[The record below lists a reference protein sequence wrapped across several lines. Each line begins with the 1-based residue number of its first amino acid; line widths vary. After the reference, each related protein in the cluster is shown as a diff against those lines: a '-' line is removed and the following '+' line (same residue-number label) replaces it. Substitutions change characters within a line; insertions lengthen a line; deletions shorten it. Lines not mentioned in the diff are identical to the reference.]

1 MQQRGGYVSGGPG
14 TATSPVLATGIPILL
29 FHYYYCFYNGCYYY
43 YSQFRGRGDV
53 PCLACSKRTEFGD
66 EYRDA
71 WERAVRE
78 NPACGFMQS
87 LTWAELQAR
96 QGVEVYPRLW
106 LRDGRIEGGAIFH
119 AARSLDGPGILV
131 TPGGPLVPWHD
142 PERAAVLFAAIR
154 REACRLRRQ
163 TDSILWRIEPRLA
176 PPLPPYLRGF
186 VRAPVDFDPFET
198 NEVDLSG
205 GMAGVLARMTSKGR
219 YNVGLAR
226 RHGVEIEVTTDPA
239 SAARFHPLL
248 VETAARQGFAAE
260 PLCYLMDLAA
270 ILFPARMAAAFF
282 ATYRGETLA
291 AAIVV
296 FFGPRATYLYG
307 ASRREHREVMAPSA
321 LQAAIMA
328 EAIER
333 GCATYDLYGIDAQG
347 DRPDHAYRRLSQFKR
362 RFGGANRVYV
372 GAHDL
377 YGYDRIADAML
388 RFLPHLAVEE
398 EPACRL
404 AP

>member
-1 MQQRGGYVSGGPG
+1 MSE
-14 TATSPVLATGIPILL
+14 
-29 FHYYYCFYNGCYYY
+29 
-43 YSQFRGRGDV
+43 D
-53 PCLACSKRTEFGD
+53 
-66 EYRDA
+66 
-71 WERAVRE
+71 
-78 NPACGFMQS
+78 PACGFMQS

-106 LRDGRIEGGAIFH
+106 LRDGRVEGGAIFH

-131 TPGGPLVPWHD
+131 TPGGPLVPWRD
-142 PERAAVLFAAIR
+142 PGRAAVLFAEIR
-154 REACRLRRQ
+154 REACRLRRA
-163 TDSILWRIEPRLA
+163 TGSILWRIEPRLTA
-176 PPLPPYLRGF
+176 PLPPYLRGF
-186 VRAPVDFDPFET
+186 VRAPVDLDPFET

-226 RHGVEIEVTTDPA
+226 RHGVEVEATTDPA

-248 VETAARQGFAAE
+248 AETAARQGFAAE

-270 ILFPARMAAAFF
+270 TLFPARMAAAYF

-328 EAIER
+328 SAIDR
-333 GCATYDLYGIDAQG
+333 GCTTFYDLYGIDAPG
-347 DRPDHAYRRLSQFKR
+347 RSGRPRVPPAFAVQAPLRGREPRLRRTPRTSTATTGSPTRCSPSSSTWQPR
-362 RFGGANRVYV
+362 RYPRV
-372 GAHDL
+372 GPPRD
-377 YGYDRIADAML
+377 
-388 RFLPHLAVEE
+388 
-398 EPACRL
+398 PAREIHRRR
-404 AP
+404 PERRPEHFPTGKGKE